1 MTTTLTEG
9 PAIGDIVLY
18 ETPMSYAREEFE
30 VTRVLAATEG
40 LKVGRAMDFDAAV
53 AGVQTYQTETAAP
66 ETWVADGGTYRLGY
80 RGYWTT
86 PLAWNDTVAT
96 MNTALD
102 ILVALSGGSAGDIV
116 FANVGGD
123 LLIKTNTFTFLNSLG
138 NVPDIVLD
146 LRLMTDATY
155 PGRPMTGHATLLTTT
170 AGELATMKM
179 VASTTA
185 NADSILLEAVSLE
198 DLQNASGEA
207 LRRPFLVR
215 GPSIVNVTAIYEQV
229 GAGTIAD
236 LITALEALGIQTRTE
251 PTETSEGTPSV

>member
-1 MTTTLTEG
+1 MTTLTEG
-9 PAIGDIVLY
+9 SALGDIVLY
-18 ETPMSYAREEFE
+18 EAPSHYAREEFE

-40 LKVGRAMDFDAAV
+40 LQVGRAMDFDAAV

-80 RGYWTT
+80 KGEWTT
-86 PLAWNDTVAT
+86 PLAWNASVAT
-96 MNTALD
+96 INTALD
-102 ILVALSGGSAGDIV
+102 VMVALSGGSAGDIV

-138 NVPDIVLD
+138 NVPDVVLD
-146 LRLMTDATY
+146 MRLTTDATY
-155 PGRPMTGHATLLTTT
+155 AGRSMHGHSTITTTT

-185 NADSILLEAVSLE
+185 NADCVLLEAVSLTE
-198 DLQNASGEA
+198 LQNDTGEA

-229 GAGTIAD
+229 AAGTIAD
-236 LITALEALGIQTRTE
+236 LITALEALGIQTRIE
-251 PTETSEGTPSV
+251 PIETVTGTPSV